1 MQEEVTQKTID
12 LSITTS
18 RMTAMALQ
26 SALRKVLDAQK
37 NHTETIHKGKQT
49 LKQMISKKDLNRQN
63 IKEKDRGVQL

>member
-1 MQEEVTQKTID
+1 MQEEVTQKTIA

-26 SALRKVLDAQK
+26 SALRKVTDAQK

-49 LKQMISKKDLNRQN
+49 LRQLLFWL
-63 IKEKDRGVQL
+63 KR

>member
-49 LKQMISKKDLNRQN
+49 LKQMISKKDLNRQKV
-63 IKEKDRGVQL
+63 KEKGRGVQL